1 MSVAQQERF
10 DLVHEVLAEDRVLM
24 SQALA
29 DYLPRRE
36 PRKWLYDLVATYPA
50 RRGKGFRSSL
60 LLRTSLA
67 FGGSAA
73 DALPSAVAIE
83 LLHNAFLV
91 HDDVED
97 GSERRRGEPTLHQ
110 QYGSALAINA
120 GDALAVVAMSPL
132 RDNLEVLGVRL
143 SQLVYEEF
151 QTMMNRTIEGQ
162 AIELGWRE
170 DQVVDLSAD
179 DYLNLI
185 LLKTCAYTTIYPL
198 RIGALIG
205 SWGTAPLDDLTRF
218 GFYLGAAF
226 QIQDD
231 ILNLIGKEEKY
242 GKERNGDLYEGK
254 RTLMLIHL
262 LDAADPDEREE
273 VGAFLRG
280 DRSVRTD
287 SGVSRVLYL
296 MEAHGS
302 IEYAR
307 EFARGIA
314 GVALHSFET
323 AFRGVKPSR
332 HTAFLREMVDYM
344 VDREL

>member
-1 MSVAQQERF
+1 MSLAQKERF

-24 SQALA
+24 SRVLWN
-29 DYLPRRE
+29 YLPRRE
-36 PRKWLYDLVATYPA
+36 PRKWLYDLVGAYPA

-60 LLRTSLA
+60 LLSAARA
-67 FGGSAA
+67 FGGAA
-73 DALPSAVAIE
+73 SDALPSAVAIE

-110 QYGSALAINA
+110 EFGSALAINA
-120 GDALAVVAMSPL
+120 GDALAVVAMAPL
-132 RDNLEVLGVRL
+132 RDNLDVLGFRL
-143 SQLVYEEF
+143 SQMVYDEF

-170 DQVVDLSAD
+170 DRVVDLVAD

-205 SWGTAPLDDLTRF
+205 SWGTTPLDDLTRF

-231 ILNLIGKEEKY
+231 ILNLIGSEEKY
-242 GKERNGDLYEGK
+242 GKERFGDLYEGK

-262 LDAADPDEREE
+262 LETAERGVREE
-273 VGAFLRG
+273 VVAFLTG
-280 DRSVRTD
+280 DRTERASAQVA
-287 SGVSRVLYL
+287 RVMDLL
-296 MEAHGS
+296 ESHGS

-314 GVALHSFET
+314 GVATDSFET
-323 AFRGVKPSR
+323 AFQRVGPNR
-332 HTAFLREMVDYM
+332 DTEFLREMIDYM
-344 VDREL
+344 LHREL